1 MRIVITGGTGFLG
14 GALVGRLRG
23 DGHTVTV
30 LTQGSSGAGA
40 VHWDPETPSA
50 EWTSTLDGADAV
62 VHLAGAS
69 IAGGRWTSKRKAII
83 RDSRVNSTRAVVA
96 AIRAAR
102 QPPKV
107 LVSGSAMG
115 IYGSRGDETLTEE
128 SPVGSDFLASVCI
141 EWEREAL
148 AAAPV
153 TRVVLVRT
161 GLALGRSGGAL
172 PQIALPFYFFAG
184 GPIGSGNQYMSWIHR
199 DDWVEMVRW
208 SLLNDAVSG
217 PMNATAPN
225 PVTNHEFAKTL
236 GRVLRRP
243 AFMPTPAF
251 ALRLALGEM
260 ADALLLAGQRVLPA
274 KAQSLGFTFRHPVL
288 EPALRAVFGS
298 GLSALGS
305 RTPASRRSSKRRY
318 SQ

>member
-23 DGHTVTV
+23 DGHAVTV
-30 LTQGSSGAGA
+30 LTRGPTGAGA
-40 VHWDPETPSA
+40 VHWDQETPA
-50 EWTSTLDGADAV
+50 ADWTATVDGADGV
-62 VHLAGAS
+62 IHLAGAS

-83 RDSRVNSTRAVVA
+83 RDSRVTSTRAIVA

-102 QPPKV
+102 QPPRV

-115 IYGSRGDETLTEE
+115 IYGSRGDEPLTEN
-128 SPVGSDFLASVCI
+128 SALGSDFLASVGI

-172 PQIALPFYFFAG
+172 PQMALPFYFFAG
-184 GPIGSGNQYMSWIHR
+184 GPVGSGNQYMSWIHR

-217 PMNATAPN
+217 PVNATAPH
-225 PVTNHEFAKTL
+225 PVTNREFAKTL
-236 GRVLRRP
+236 GRVLHRP
-243 AFMPTPAF
+243 GFMPTPAF

-260 ADALLLAGQRVLPA
+260 ADALLLSGQRVLPA
-274 KAQSLGFTFRHPVL
+274 QAQSLGFTFRYPLL
-288 EPALRAVFGS
+288 EPALRALFNG
-298 GLSALGS
+298 
-305 RTPASRRSSKRRY
+305 T
-318 SQ
+318 